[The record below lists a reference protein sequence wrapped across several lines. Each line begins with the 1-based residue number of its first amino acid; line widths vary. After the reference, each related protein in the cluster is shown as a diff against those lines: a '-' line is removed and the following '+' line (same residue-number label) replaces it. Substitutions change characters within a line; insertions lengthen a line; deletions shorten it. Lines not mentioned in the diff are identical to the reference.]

1 MSWAMEWLGLE
12 PDADERAIKRAYAK
26 RLKHTRPDEDAA
38 GFQQLHEAY
47 QAALAYAQYRAQWG
61 DEDDYEPEEDDQATY
76 AEPTA
81 PADPVLDVHDPVVAV
96 GSGIA
101 PPQERQERTEPPASA
116 DPVLDAH
123 DPVVP
128 VNSGIAPPRE
138 PREPREPP
146 RRSVVPVEVEL
157 PAPLDVPAFAQ
168 RLVTAAS
175 KGPPLEFEP
184 WLQQRPELWSLRD
197 KPLVGSHVLDLLLHT
212 GAPIRQEN
220 FDALSRYFG
229 WDEIDSPLDPDVAA
243 QTRQRLHRHWLVQPG
258 HHAWLAYYLQGPDAP
273 FSAAQAQVNQA
284 RLSRPWHRLRAVL
297 TAAVPGRVG
306 LIGRM
311 LAGLGIHTAEQ
322 APSPLQPEQVRFWMA
337 LNQSGQLNAAKWQ
350 VAAARTLVFTLG
362 WLLLMGLM
370 TLAVPPEGPTQVGHV
385 MEMVVFGTLAVFVG
399 GMLML
404 PFGQLLHWQST
415 DPAPA
420 QRGRLLRLLLV
431 PILAITSVLIIHVLD
446 QRVAGTLLALAALVI
461 ALVRWWRRG
470 DYEFQFSGWT
480 LLALVPILKVGG
492 VALLFGEVPAAL
504 ALMAWAHDAVKHR
517 GRR

>member
-26 RLKHTRPDEDAA
+26 RLKQTRPDEDAT

-47 QAALAYAQYRAQWG
+47 QAALAYA
-61 DEDDYEPEEDDQATY
+61 
-76 AEPTA
+76 EPTA
-81 PADPVLDVHDPVVAV
+81 PADPVLEV
-96 GSGIA
+96 
-101 PPQERQERTEPPASA
+101 
-116 DPVLDAH
+116 H

-128 VNSGIAPPRE
+128 VSSGIASPQ
-138 PREPREPP
+138 EPP
-146 RRSVVPVEVEL
+146 QRSVVQVEVAL
-157 PAPLDVPAFAQ
+157 PEALDVPAFAQ
-168 RLVTAAS
+168 RLVIAAS

-197 KPLVGSHVLDLLLHT
+197 KPLVGSHVLDLLLRTH
-212 GAPIRQEN
+212 APVRQEN

-229 WDEIDSPLDPDVAA
+229 WDQIDSPLDPDVAA

-258 HHAWLAYYLQGPDAP
+258 HHDWLAYYLQSPDAP
-273 FSAAQAQVNQA
+273 FSAVQAQVNQA

-297 TAAVPGRVG
+297 TAAVPGRAR

-311 LAGLGIHTAEQ
+311 LAGLGIQTAEQ
-322 APSPLQPEQVRFWMA
+322 APAPLQPEQVRFWMA

-350 VAAARTLVFTLG
+350 VAAARTLVCTLG
-362 WLLLMGLM
+362 WLLLMGLI
-370 TLAVPPEGPTQVGHV
+370 TLWLPPKGPTQVDHTL
-385 MEMVVFGTLAVFVG
+385 EMVLYPTLMTFVG

-420 QRGRLLRLLLV
+420 QRGRLLRRLLV

-446 QRVAGTLLALAALVI
+446 QRVAGTLLALPTLVI

-470 DYEFQFSGWT
+470 GYAFHFSGWS
-480 LLALVPILKVGG
+480 LLMLVPILKVGDL
-492 VALLFGEVPAAL
+492 ALVIGEIPAAL

>member
-12 PDADERAIKRAYAK
+12 ADADERAIKRAYAK
-26 RLKHTRPDEDAA
+26 RLKQTRPDEDAA

-47 QAALAYAQYRAQWG
+47 QSALAYAQYRAQWG
-61 DEDDYEPEEDDQATY
+61 DEATD

-81 PADPVLDVHDPVVAV
+81 PADPVLDLHDPVVPLN
-96 GSGIA
+96 SGIA
-101 PPQERQERTEPPASA
+101 PPQERQE
-116 DPVLDAH
+116 
-123 DPVVP
+123 
-128 VNSGIAPPRE
+128 PPRW
-138 PREPREPP
+138 
-146 RRSVVPVEVEL
+146 SVVPVEVEL

-197 KPLVGSHVLDLLLHT
+197 KPLVGSHVLDLLHA
-212 GAPIRQEN
+212 GAPVRQEN

-229 WDEIDSPLDPDVAA
+229 WDQIGSPLDPDLAA

-258 HHAWLAYYLQGPDAP
+258 HHDWLAYYLQGPDAP

-297 TAAVPGRVG
+297 TAAIPGRAA

-322 APSPLQPEQVRFWMA
+322 APTPLQPEQVRFWMA

-385 MEMVVFGTLAVFVG
+385 LEIVVFGTLAVFLG

-431 PILAITSVLIIHVLD
+431 PILAITSVLIIHVLG
-446 QRVAGTLLALAALVI
+446 QRVAGTLLALPTLVI

-470 DYEFQFSGWT
+470 GYEFHFSGWM
-480 LLALVPILKVGG
+480 LVPMVLILKVGG
-492 VALLFGEVPAAL
+492 LALVIGEIPAAL
-504 ALMAWAHDAVKHR
+504 ALMAWAHDAVRHR

>member
-1 MSWAMEWLGLE
+1 MSWAMEWLGLA
-12 PDADERAIKRAYAK
+12 PDADERAIKRAYAR

-61 DEDDYEPEEDDQATY
+61 DEDAY

-81 PADPVLDVHDPVVAV
+81 PADPVLEVHDPVVAV
-96 GSGIA
+96 
-101 PPQERQERTEPPASA
+101 
-116 DPVLDAH
+116 
-123 DPVVP
+123 
-128 VNSGIAPPRE
+128 SGIAPPRE
-138 PREPREPP
+138 PREPPQ
-146 RRSVVPVEVEL
+146 RSVVPVEVEL

-168 RLVTAAS
+168 RLVAAAS

-197 KPLVGSHVLDLLLHT
+197 KPLVGAHVLDLLLHA
-212 GAPIRQEN
+212 GVPIRQEN

-258 HHAWLAYYLQGPDAP
+258 HHDWLAYYLLRPDAP
-273 FSAAQAQVNQA
+273 FSPAQAQVSQA

-297 TAAVPGRVG
+297 TAAVPGRAG

-337 LNQSGQLNAAKWQ
+337 LNQSGRLNAAKWQ
-350 VAAARTLVFTLG
+350 VAAARTLAFTLG

-370 TLAVPPEGPTQVGHV
+370 TLAVRPEGPTQAGHV
-385 MEMVVFGTLAVFVG
+385 LEMVVFGTLAVFVG

-446 QRVAGTLLALAALVI
+446 QRVAGTLLALATLVI

-480 LLALVPILKVGG
+480 LLVSVPILKVGG